1 MFIRSLYIKNN
12 SKALHKFLLILVLF
26 CSGLYAQDSVST
38 VSGSDHATE
47 ARAKY
52 TAKGVQADTSRVAVI
67 EFDKG
72 FKQRYRSEDF
82 DYEAKPLG
90 KTVFDRFMEWLGN
103 LLRNLFSMGGA
114 ESLTAATWIFRIV
127 CALILLFVIYLI
139 VKAILNKEGQ
149 WVFGRSSANRI
160 YGANELEKNLQQ
172 ADFEKLVL
180 QTMAA
185 GDKRLA
191 IRYYYLWLLQR
202 FSKKGIIEW
211 DLEKTNSDYVYEIGS
226 EKHRSDFAYLSYL
239 YNYVWYGEF
248 ETDDETFAKAT
259 RAFEKTIQSV

>member
-1 MFIRSLYIKNN
+1 MY
-12 SKALHKFLLILVLF
+12 KFLLILLLF
-26 CSGLYAQDSVST
+26 CSGLFAQSSADAA
-38 VSGSDHATE
+38 SGSEHATG
-47 ARAKY
+47 ARVKYSAKD
-52 TAKGVQADTSRVAVI
+52 VQADTSRIAAI
-67 EFDKG
+67 KFDKT
-72 FKQRYRSEDF
+72 FKQRYRSKDF
-82 DYEAKPLG
+82 DYEVKPLE
-90 KTVFDRFMEWLGN
+90 KTMFDRFMEWLGN
-103 LLRNLFSMGGA
+103 MLRNLFSMGGA

-127 CALILLFVIYLI
+127 CVLILLLVIYLI
-139 VKAILNKEGQ
+139 AKAILNKEGQ

-160 YGANELEKNLQQ
+160 YADDLEKNLQQ

-202 FSKKGIIEW
+202 FSKRGIIEW
-211 DLEKTNSDYVYEIGS
+211 DVEKTNSDYLYEIGS